1 MNKKVLIGI
10 IATISVIVIAVTTII
25 IITLA
30 KTKITP
36 EEIWQKYISNINEG
50 KYEEN
55 YEMLTEVSKQNISK
69 EKYIE
74 RNKNI
79 YEGIGMNNMQ
89 VEITSV
95 EEQEKTAKI
104 RYKTNMET
112 NAGNVE
118 FLYTAELIKDKEK
131 GYLIDWESNLIFPK
145 LDDTDKV
152 RIKNISAER
161 GEIRDKNG
169 VVLAGQG
176 KVSSVGIVPGK
187 IGENKEE
194 KIEQITTLLGI
205 SADTINK
212 ELSASWVKDDSFV
225 PLKKVAM
232 SETELKQNLLQI
244 SGVKISSVTERTYP
258 LGEATAHLTGYVQN
272 ITAEELEKKQGMGYN
287 SNSIIGK
294 AGLEKQYEERLK
306 GEDGKE
312 IYIEDANGNKKAEIA
327 KKEVKNGEDIT
338 LTIDSN
344 IQTKLYNET
353 KENAGFFVVME
364 PKTGEMLAL
373 VSTPSYD
380 PNKFVL
386 GMTQNEWNE
395 IKESQNNPMMARYLQ
410 TWCPGSTFKPVTGA
424 IGLTTNSLTTEDT
437 FEYQGLSW
445 QKDGSWGDYNVT
457 TLTGYNGAKNLRNA
471 IIHSDNIYFAQATL
485 QIGKNNFI
493 NGLKKLKFGE
503 SIDFILSASKSQYSN
518 TEDLAS
524 ETLLADSGY
533 GQGQILVNP
542 IHMASIYS
550 AFVNDG
556 NMIKPY
562 LEKTENKQV
571 EYLVENAFST
581 ESANTIKEDMI
592 QVIEHQE
599 GTAKAMRIE
608 GRTIAGK
615 TGTAELKSEKG
626 EVAETLAWFNCVTT
640 DENSNQLLVIGMA
653 EDGRSVGGSQ
663 YIIRKIKTIF

>member
-10 IATISVIVIAVTTII
+10 IATISIIVIAVTTII

-194 KIEQITTLLGI
+194 KIEQIATLLGI
-205 SADTINK
+205 SADTINN

-457 TLTGYNGAKNLRNA
+457 TLTGYNGAKDLRNA

-518 TEDLAS
+518 TDDIAS

-571 EYLVENAFST
+571 EYLVENAFLA